1 MFFQTSD
8 ETHFIYEMENNNT
21 TTDETFHNHVRSIVE
36 SGGHAQFKRIS
47 GMTFFVNLS
56 TIDSLLPHIV
66 AEMLLYSFAS
76 GITSVTELVDVLKTR
91 NPLNY
96 IGLNRSPG
104 LYEQKVKRFLFA
116 IVQGLSPIYVWSES
130 PNVKQHYGVEME
142 NGEKVVFS
150 AYEIDLLM
158 QFLLSNAHIDTRLL
172 IGDEYGSEGS
182 GEGYLY
188 FRLTLQ
194 MRMGSKIAEIDLS

>member
-1 MFFQTSD
+1 MFFRTSH
-8 ETHFIYEMENNNT
+8 ETHFVYEMENNDT

-36 SGGHAQFKRIS
+36 SGRHVHFKRTS

-56 TIDSLLPHIV
+56 TIDSLLPYIV
-66 AEMLLYSFAS
+66 AEMLLYSLAS
-76 GITSVTELVDVLKTR
+76 GITSVMALVDVLKTR

-96 IGLNRSPG
+96 IGLDRSPC

-130 PNVKQHYGVEME
+130 PNVKQNYCVEME
-142 NGEKVVFS
+142 NGEKISFN
-150 AYEIDLLM
+150 AYELDLLM

-172 IGDEYGSEGS
+172 IGDEFGLLHS
-182 GEGYLY
+182 GVGHLY
-188 FRLTLQ
+188 FRLTMQ
-194 MRMGSKIAEIDLS
+194 MRMGS